1 MRIIGGSHKR
11 RKLITPPDAET
22 TRPMPDF
29 VREAVFNILRG
40 HSEGAT
46 VVDVF
51 AGTGSMGLE
60 AASRGATDIYLIERD
75 RRIAN
80 IIEQNIEQLGFDD
93 RAQLIIGDALG
104 PASVARVP
112 DSIDLLFFDPPYPMV
127 TDAETWPRVA
137 AQFGRFVQ
145 KLAPTGFA
153 VLRTPFPAVHRV
165 KQAEPELPPGAR
177 VEHDFAGDL
186 PDNGGN
192 EAEEVIVL
200 EADSVDGIDDA
211 ALEAFERAARE
222 AEQQARERARPVDID
237 LGIPGAIGPESHA
250 YGTTVVHLYMRERT
264 PEEQAQLDSESAAS
278 S

>member
-11 RKLITPPDAET
+11 RHLITPPDAET

-60 AASRGATDIYLIERD
+60 AASRGATEVHFIERD
-75 RRIAN
+75 RRSAD
-80 IIEQNIEQLGFDD
+80 IIDQNIEQLGLED

-137 AQFGRFVQ
+137 AQFARFVQ

-165 KQAEPELPPGAR
+165 KEVEPELPPGAR
-177 VEHDFAGDL
+177 VEHGLNDDGSEGD
-186 PDNGGN
+186 GQ
-192 EAEEVIVL
+192 EEVIVL

-222 AEQQARERARPVDID
+222 AEQQARERARPVDIN
-237 LGIPGAIGPESHA
+237 LEMPGAIGPESHA

-264 PEEQAQLDSESAAS
+264 PEEHAELGSSPTASA
-278 S
+278 